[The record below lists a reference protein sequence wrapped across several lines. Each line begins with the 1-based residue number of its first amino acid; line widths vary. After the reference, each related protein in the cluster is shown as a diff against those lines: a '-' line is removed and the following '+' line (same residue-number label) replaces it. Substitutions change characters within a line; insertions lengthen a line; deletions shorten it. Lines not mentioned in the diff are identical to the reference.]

1 MQLAAFLEE
10 VEKSKNIKLEFSQR
24 AKKALAEE
32 GYDPAF
38 GARPLKRVIQKRI
51 LNELAKRIIDGSIK
65 SESVVTVDYKNNA
78 FHFDTKY
85 R

>member
-1 MQLAAFLEE
+1 MQLVAFLEE
-10 VEKSKNIKLEFSQR
+10 VEKSKDIKLEFTQS

-51 LNELAKRIIDGSIK
+51 LNELAKKIIDGSIQAGSLVK
-65 SESVVTVDYKNNA
+65 VDYAKGS
-78 FHFDTKY
+78 FSFTVK
-85 R
+85 

>member
-1 MQLAAFLEE
+1 MQLVAFLEE
-10 VEKSKNIKLEFSQR
+10 VEKSKDIKLEFTQS

-51 LNELAKRIIDGSIK
+51 LNELA
-65 SESVVTVDYKNNA
+65 
-78 FHFDTKY
+78 
-85 R
+85 